1 MDIKTVLEF
10 SPFDNK
16 RLSPFGSNNPIEDF
30 YMYYFVDYSADAQK
44 LEANILS
51 TIDKNTNTI
60 LFYGASGSGKTTF
73 LHQLSRK
80 YKDEYR
86 FHFLN
91 LIEKPSLVDYKD
103 CIRTALLG
111 KLYEIFN
118 RQNEIVSNKLYE
130 VYVKSH
136 DALPLKTE
144 FSNTVL
150 INYLINKEI
159 ETIDASYYL
168 SQIDDNQDLLILY
181 IIASIIDDNKDLAEI
196 KNVFV
201 FDNLDEIPT
210 EYISIQVNDVVQSA
224 YSAAQFYFEHYL
236 NYRFLKNCTF
246 LLSFRT
252 TNVRL
257 VDKTQLQERQKLT
270 CEEIEFGK
278 ECQVSYPSILKKRV
292 DHFISNHNDN
302 KSTIAIDSFCQL
314 INSEKKYCADTLK
327 PLYNY
332 DYRMFT
338 HYFILK
344 SFEKIDN
351 PISNTFYENNKEGKK
366 KDFYQL
372 GSRGILLF
380 NALLGMLNDNSSR
393 LHNYVRHEFIK
404 ETICNIYRMSFT
416 LLSNLGEW
424 TERNQDIQQDLKEES
439 DFNKETIRILLYDF
453 VTRIESW
460 YGKEYVKMAL
470 DGLIG
475 STAYNF
481 EYPVTLIGSSIDAF
495 VNESE
500 HGHSNSALAKHIIE
514 LYETN
519 KSALANISVKIHPSC
534 VVYAD
539 RVFIHYEY
547 FNLISSQWENPL
559 VEDYRYHPIPLF
571 LITNE
576 YMLKVCLKSVFETVR
591 KILKCADKH
600 FCSNCIK
607 NKRAS
612 CTYTIDKENKYIIK
626 NSSYENCKLSVNS
639 FILEGFCF
647 NKTLYAT
654 RVITSHINY
663 LDKYRAYVWYN
674 KQIDDEQR
682 MQWQI
687 ILLDQISEYINLW
700 ENRDVKDK
708 EQRWLNSVD
717 YAYVDIRNNKF
728 SPVKL
733 N

>member
-16 RLSPFGSNNPIEDF
+16 RLSPFGSNNPTEDF
-30 YMYYFVDYSADAQK
+30 YKYYFVDYPAYAQK
-44 LEANILS
+44 LEANILT

-80 YKDEYR
+80 YKDKYR

-111 KLYEIFN
+111 QLYNIFN
-118 RQNEIVSNKLYE
+118 KQDEVVSNKLYE
-130 VYVKSH
+130 VFVKSH
-136 DALPLKTE
+136 DAMPLKSKY
-144 FSNTVL
+144 SNAVL

-159 ETIDASYYL
+159 EMVDASYYL

-181 IIASIIDDNKDLAEI
+181 VIASIVENNQELKDE

-210 EYISIQVNDVVQSA
+210 EYISVQVNDVVQSA
-224 YSAAQFYFEHYL
+224 YSAAQFYFEQYL
-236 NYRFLKNCTF
+236 DFRFLKNCTF

-292 DHFISNHNDN
+292 DHFIVNQLD
-302 KSTIAIDSFCQL
+302 KKRIDAVDSFCQL

-344 SFEKIDN
+344 SLEKIDN
-351 PISNTFYENNKEGKK
+351 PIGNTFYEVNKEGKK
-366 KDFYQL
+366 KDHYQL

-380 NALLGMLNDNSSR
+380 NALSGMLKDDSSR
-393 LHNYVRHEFIK
+393 FHNYVRHEFIK

-424 TERNQDIQQDLKEES
+424 TERNQDLQWDLKEES

-495 VNESE
+495 INESE
-500 HGHSNSALAKHIIE
+500 VGHSNSALAKHIIE

-539 RVFIHYEY
+539 RVFIHFEY
-547 FNLISSQWENPL
+547 FNLISSQWDNPI
-559 VEDYRYHPIPLF
+559 VEDYKYQPTPLF

-576 YMLKVCLKSVFETVR
+576 YMLKACLKSVFETVR
-591 KILKCADKH
+591 KILKCADGH
-600 FCSNCIK
+600 FCNNCIK
-607 NKRAS
+607 NERAGCS
-612 CTYTIDKENKYIIK
+612 YTIDKEGKYIIEE
-626 NSSYENCKLSVNS
+626 SSNDDCRQSVDR
-639 FILEGFCF
+639 FIAEGFCF

-663 LDKYRAYVWYN
+663 LDKYRAYVWDN

-682 MQWQI
+682 KQWQI
-687 ILLDQISEYINLW
+687 ILLGQISEYIELW
-700 ENRDVKDK
+700 ENRSVKDK

-717 YAYVDIRNNKF
+717 YAYRDIENNKF
-728 SPVKL
+728 SSVKL